1 MGLAKFETRVYNLLA
16 DVDVHIGGDRAWDI
30 QVHDDRFFQR
40 ILAQGSLG
48 LGESY
53 MEGWWDVA
61 TLDQFFNKLLS
72 TDIEHRVKSRV
83 YLWAALQ
90 AKLFNLQN
98 IRRAFHVGEQHY
110 DIGNDLFECMLDK
123 RLTYTCGYWKG
134 ATNLDQAQENKLDL
148 VCRKIGLQE
157 NQRILDIGC
166 GWGSFI
172 KFAAE
177 RYGAQAVGVTVSK
190 EQAEYAKND
199 CAGLPVDVRL
209 QDYRELNEKFDH
221 IVSLGMFE
229 HVGPKNYKSYMKA
242 VSRCLKDDGLFL
254 LHTIG
259 SYYTRHSPDPWFN
272 KYIFPNGVIPS
283 MNDITMAFDKKFILE
298 DYHSFGTDYD
308 KTLMA
313 WFDNFE
319 NGWKHL
325 SKRYGEQHYKMWK
338 YYLLSC
344 AGAFRAR
351 NLQLWQFV
359 LSKEGVKG
367 VIHQFGD
374 YILAG
379 ALMRYDT

>member
-1 MGLAKFETRVYNLLA
+1 LWELGLENFETRVNNLLSDA
-16 DVDVHIGGDRAWDI
+16 DVNIGGDRTWDI
-30 QVHDDRFFQR
+30 QVYDDRFFQR
-40 ILAQGSLG
+40 ILTQGSLG

-72 TDIEHRVKSRV
+72 TDIERRFKNRT
-83 YLWAALQ
+83 YIWAVLQ
-90 AKLFNLQN
+90 AKFFNLQS

-110 DIGNDLFECMLDK
+110 DMGNDLFECMLDK
-123 RLTYTCGYWKG
+123 RLTYTCGYWKD
-134 ATNLDQAQENKLDL
+134 AANLDQAQENKLDL

-157 NQRILDIGC
+157 NQRVLDIGC

-190 EQAEYAKND
+190 EQAEYAKSD
-199 CAGLPVDVRL
+199 CAGLPVEVRV

-221 IVSLGMFE
+221 VVSLGMFE
-229 HVGPKNYKSYMKA
+229 HVGPKNHKAYMKVA
-242 VSRCLKDDGLFL
+242 SRCLKDDGFFL

-259 SYYTRHSPDPWFN
+259 SNFTRHSTDPWIS
-272 KYIFPNGVIPS
+272 KYIFPNGVLPS
-283 MNDITMAFDKKFILE
+283 MKDITMAFDDEFIIE
-298 DYHSFGTDYD
+298 DYHSFGPDYD

-325 SKRYGEQHYKMWK
+325 SKKYGEQHYKMWK
-338 YYLLSC
+338 YYLLCC

-351 NLQLWQFV
+351 NLQLWQLV
-359 LSKEGVKG
+359 LSKEGV
-367 VIHQFGD
+367 
-374 YILAG
+374 AG
-379 ALMRYDT
+379 GYTPVR

>member
-1 MGLAKFETRVYNLLA
+1 MGLVKFETRINNLLA
-16 DVDVHIGGDRAWDI
+16 DVDVNIGGDRAWDI

-72 TDIEHRVKSRV
+72 TDIERRVKTRV

-90 AKLFNLQN
+90 AKFFNLQN

-110 DIGNDLFECMLDK
+110 DMGNDLFECMLDK

-157 NQRILDIGC
+157 NQRVLDIGC

-190 EQAEYAKND
+190 EQADYARYD
-199 CAGLPVDVRL
+199 CAGLSVDVRL

-229 HVGPKNYKSYMKA
+229 HVGPKNYKTYMQVA
-242 VSRCLKDDGLFL
+242 SRCLKNDGFFL

-259 SYYTRHSPDPWFN
+259 SNYTRHSPDPWFN

-283 MNDITMAFDKKFILE
+283 INDITMAFDNEFILE
-298 DYHSFGTDYD
+298 DYHSFGADYD

-325 SKRYGEQHYKMWK
+325 GKKYGEQHYKIWK

-359 LSKEGVKG
+359 LSKQGVEGGYTPV
-367 VIHQFGD
+367 
-374 YILAG
+374 
-379 ALMRYDT
+379 R